1 MFQARGERTGVGKW
15 AKRWETAEPQYSLS
29 GNILGLL
36 HSMTTTDILV
46 ARSMPCGKGIWE
58 ILGGGGRMLFFV
70 ILVYFFFFSLAIS
83 HPQKTNWCFI
93 NKDEGENESALGNW
107 QSVTASSGGRQTE
120 NSRLCVKQLSLPSFS
135 ACFLGNLRAYQKKT
149 GVIWKPPGRDP
160 YSLLNVNSWMKV
172 KWKSHGRVQLLRSM
186 EFSRPEYWSR

>member
-1 MFQARGERTGVGKW
+1 MSKKMRDSRASIFTLRKHFGSFPFDDYHW
-15 AKRWETAEPQYSLS
+15 HLS
-29 GNILGLL
+29 GQVCAMWQGNLGN
-36 HSMTTTDILV
+36 TG
-46 ARSMPCGKGIWE
+46 GKG
-58 ILGGGGRMLFFV
+58 GGCCFLLFLF
-70 ILVYFFFFSLAIS
+70 IFFFFSLAIC

-120 NSRLCVKQLSLPSFS
+120 ISRLCVKQLSLPSFS

-172 KWKSHGRVQLLRSM
+172 KWKSHGRVQLFVTPWTIQSM
-186 EFSRPEYWSR
+186 GFSRPEYWSR